1 MNKVDKQHNDELA
14 EYTDRILAG
23 EDMTVSAENQELAN
37 VVNQIRHTI
46 RPEDQP
52 SSDFREQLRTRLVD
66 EFNRST
72 REQRIVQF
80 QRQRTFRRVV
90 QVAAAVVVVG
100 GLAVFLNSS
109 GLAGTAGNDD
119 TDVVSLVIA
128 LVVMVLAGGVFWVFT
143 NRQN

>member
-1 MNKVDKQHNDELA
+1 MNKVDNQYNDELA

-37 VVNQIRHTI
+37 IVNQIHNTI
-46 RPEDQP
+46 RPDDAP
-52 SSDFREQLRTRLVD
+52 STDFRDHLRNRLVD

-72 REQRIVQF
+72 REQRIVQL
-80 QRQRTFRRVV
+80 QRQRTIRRVV

-100 GLAVFLNSS
+100 ALAVLLDSS
-109 GLAGTAGNDD
+109 GLMGTAGGGD
-119 TDVVSLVIA
+119 TNVMSLVIA
-128 LVVMVLAGGVFWVFT
+128 LIVIVLAGAVFWLLS